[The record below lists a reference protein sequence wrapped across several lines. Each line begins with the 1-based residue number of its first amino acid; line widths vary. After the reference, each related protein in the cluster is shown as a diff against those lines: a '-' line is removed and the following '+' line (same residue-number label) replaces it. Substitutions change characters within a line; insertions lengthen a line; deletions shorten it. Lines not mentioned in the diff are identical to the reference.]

1 MTFSQLNPSTHPYPR
16 VERGLF
22 PTNIIWVP
30 MKIVFV
36 FFFFFLGAG
45 EAFLGKILMIDQLKT
60 QKEGLDNL
68 EQMLHV

>member
-36 FFFFFLGAG
+36 FFFFFFFGGGGSL
-45 EAFLGKILMIDQLKT
+45 FGKDSN
-60 QKEGLDNL
+60 D
-68 EQMLHV
+68 